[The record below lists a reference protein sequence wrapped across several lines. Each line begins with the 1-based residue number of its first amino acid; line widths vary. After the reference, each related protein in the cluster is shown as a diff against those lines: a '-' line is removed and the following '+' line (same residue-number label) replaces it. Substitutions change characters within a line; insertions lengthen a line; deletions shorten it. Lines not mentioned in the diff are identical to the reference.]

1 MSKLGALWEKV
12 AILEFRIN
20 AALQRHVDHEARIA
34 KLEGMKDAID
44 WNKMPL
50 RRAGEVKK
58 TEVPL
63 WPPEGGKEGGG
74 E

>member
-1 MSKLGALWEKV
+1 MSDTADLWR
-12 AILEFRIN
+12 AIRELRSNLSTLESRLN
-20 AALQRHVDHEARIA
+20 AALDRHVDHEARIA

-50 RRAGEVKK
+50 K
-58 TEVPL
+58 
-63 WPPEGGKEGGG
+63 GGG